1 MKEGARI
8 EYIYKL
14 EPYFRRE
21 AHGVGGASNIQI
33 TTNISV
39 VKLTPIDDSLECSFI
54 FTVNYNP
61 AVANLTIKGVA
72 RVTGERRE
80 LEDIKKSF
88 EGKRMLPSPLLQ
100 TIANVSFI
108 EGVILARSLNIPP
121 PLPLPTIPQPSESK
135 DGAPRPSYIA

>member
-1 MKEGARI
+1 MNISISLSHISGE
-8 EYIYKL
+8 KL
-14 EPYFRRE
+14 ME
-21 AHGVGGASNIQI
+21 VGGASNIQI

-39 VKLTPIDDSLECSFI
+39 VKLTSIDDNLECSFI

-72 RVTGERRE
+72 RVSGDRRE

-135 DGAPRPSYIA
+135 DGVSRPSYIA